1 MKGLIKKIQGSIQ
14 AKLELFI
21 LSSTVVVFLLTII
34 YVSLENRDMAL
45 DEAKRL
51 TMEIAQKRAFDIESE
66 LNKDFTLTYTMG
78 KAFQDFVLYSDT
90 TRETVLPPM
99 LKRVF
104 EHNPHLQS
112 IWMHWELSAIEDNYE
127 KDFGRVRKNFFRVGN
142 EIKFKQDTMDIE
154 GDNESG
160 LYYQIKMNKKNVVTE
175 PYWYSYTD
183 DKSDE
188 ILETSICVPVLQS
201 TKFLG
206 LMGIDL
212 KLGRFEELVKQI
224 KPFPNSY
231 AFFISHEGTFIYHPD
246 SKNIGKNLLKDNK
259 KDNEKYNFE
268 GKIKSGEQFSFI
280 REKGK
285 QKLFATFAPVYI
297 GDTQTPWYLSIVV
310 PNEQMLIRANQN
322 MSKSLLIGLGGI
334 LILGILLFFIA
345 RNITRPLIHISGL
358 LKELSE
364 GKITTET
371 ELQIKTQDEI
381 GSISVDANELK
392 KNLAR
397 TAKFAEEIGK
407 GNLDVDFQKL
417 SDEDVLGSA
426 LLNMRASLQH
436 AEEEEKKRKE
446 EDHIQRWIT
455 DGIAS
460 INDLMRQHNDLTE
473 LSYQVVKYIAD
484 YLDANQG
491 ALYVVTDKDE
501 EKDEEEITFEAAT
514 ALAWGRKK
522 PLHRQ
527 IKMGET
533 LVGRAAY
540 ERATLYITDV
550 PEEYVN
556 ITSGLGKA
564 NPRAL
569 LIVPLILNDDVM
581 GVLEIVS
588 FNKFEQYQIDF
599 VKKAGGSIASTIA
612 SLKISEHTAQLLEQT
627 KSQAGELTEKEEELR
642 QQMEEMQATQEEA
655 AKREAE
661 MSGMITAINS
671 IAFVAEL
678 DMEGNITSINN
689 AYAKLLEMPKQQ
701 IIGKKQGFFEIG
713 DDQQRIQSFEQLWAK
728 MRKGIP
734 HKQEQKIDINN
745 KTYWLSEV
753 YTPIKDSDGEPQ
765 RVINIAMDITHLK
778 EK

>member
-1 MKGLIKKIQGSIQ
+1 MNRLIKKITASIQ
-14 AKLELFI
+14 AKLQLFI
-21 LSSTVVVFLLTII
+21 LSSTVIVFLLTII

-51 TMEIAQKRAFDIESE
+51 TMEIAQKRAFEIESE
-66 LNKDFTLTYTMG
+66 LNKDFALTHTLG
-78 KAFQDFVLYSDT
+78 KAFQDFVFYNDT
-90 TRETVLPPM
+90 TREKILPSM

-104 EHNPHLQS
+104 EYNSHIQS
-112 IWMHWELSAIEDNYE
+112 IWMHWELNAIDDNYLN
-127 KDFGRVRKNFFRVGN
+127 DYGRVRKNFFRVGSD
-142 EIKFKQDTMDIE
+142 IRFKIDTVDTE
-154 GDNESG
+154 GDNEAG
-160 LYYQIKMNKKNVVTE
+160 LYYKIKTNKSNVITE
-175 PYWYSYTD
+175 PYWYSYTG
-183 DKSDE
+183 DKADE

-212 KLGRFEELVKQI
+212 KLARFEDLIKQI

-231 AFFISHEGTFIYHPD
+231 AFFMSHEGTFIYHPD
-246 SKNIGKNLLKDNK
+246 DENIGENLIKDNQ
-259 KDNEKYNFE
+259 KDNEKYDIENR
-268 GKIKSGEQFSFI
+268 IKAGEQFSFI
-280 REKGK
+280 RSKGNK
-285 QKLFATFAPVYI
+285 NLFATFAPVYI

-310 PNEQMLIRANQN
+310 PNEQMIIQANQN
-322 MSKSLLIGLGGI
+322 MRKSLLIGLAGI
-334 LILGILLFFIA
+334 LILAIVLFFIS
-345 RNITRPLIHISGL
+345 RNITRPLVHISGL
-358 LKELSE
+358 LKELSQ
-364 GKITTET
+364 GKINAGK
-371 ELQIKTQDEI
+371 ELEIKTRDEI
-381 GSISVDANELK
+381 GSISMDANELK

-417 SDEDVLGSA
+417 SEEDVLGSA

-436 AEEEEKKRKE
+436 AEEEEEKRKK
-446 EDHIQRWIT
+446 EDQIQRWIT
-455 DGIAS
+455 DGIAR
-460 INDLMRQHNDLTE
+460 INELMRQHDNLSE

-491 ALYVVTDKDE
+491 ALYVVADKDAR
-501 EKDEEEITFEAAT
+501 KDEDEITFEAT
-514 ALAWGRKK
+514 SALAWGRKK
-522 PLHRQ
+522 PLHRT

-540 ERATLYITDV
+540 ERDTLYVTDV

-564 NPRAL
+564 TPRAL
-569 LIVPLILNDDVM
+569 LIVPLILNDEVM
-581 GVLEIVS
+581 GVLEIIS

-612 SLKISEHTAQLLEQT
+612 SLKISQHTAQLLEQT

-661 MSGMITAINS
+661 MTGMITAVNS
-671 IAFVAEL
+671 IAFVAEF
-678 DMEGNITSINN
+678 DMDGFITSVND
-689 AYAKLLEMPKQQ
+689 AYAQLLEMPKQQ
-701 IIGKKQGFFEIG
+701 IVGKKQGFFEIG
-713 DDQQRIQSFEQLWAK
+713 EDKQRIESFEQLWAK

-734 HKQEQKIDINN
+734 YKQEQKIDINN

-753 YTPIKDSDGEPQ
+753 YTPIKDNDGVPQ